1 MSNRS
6 GPTLRRMPKHHLV
19 PTGWRLSHDLVCLVL
34 WQDTE
39 LLNTAILTGKTVAM
53 PVRVVSVEENSTVR
67 DISELVECKA
77 MDEDVIKVRGPA
89 GDLFQPFRP
98 WESVS

>member
-1 MSNRS
+1 
-6 GPTLRRMPKHHLV
+6 MPKQRLV
-19 PTGWRLSHDLVCLVL
+19 PTGWRLSLDLVCLVL

-53 PVRVVSVEENSTVR
+53 PVKVVSVEENSTVR

-77 MDEDVIKVRGPA
+77 MDEEVIKVRGPA
-89 GDLFQPFRP
+89 GDLFQAFRP
-98 WESVS
+98 WEGLY